1 MTSLLAESLASKIT
15 SRDASVVVVG
25 LGYIGLPLL
34 VDLERAGFRARG
46 FDVDHARIASITSGK
61 KIIEG
66 VDAEKLSELVKHRK
80 IKLDH
85 DPRVLSGADI
95 VVLCVPTPFVQ
106 SSGESGEP
114 DMHFLWSAVTDV
126 IAHAHS
132 GMLVVLE
139 STSYPGTTREIAA
152 RFSEAGFSVGET
164 MFVACSP
171 ERIDPGNRDFRIAN
185 TTRVVG
191 GITPACTKMVHVF
204 YKQIVAQVKVV
215 TDADTAE
222 VVKLLENTFRA
233 VNVGLVNE
241 LAVACKK
248 MGVDIWEVVD
258 AASTK
263 PFGFMKFSPGPG
275 VGGPCVPVAPRA
287 MAWKM
292 GQFGDS
298 PHFLGLATTAN
309 QKMPA
314 HVARLVE
321 DALADEK
328 IALEGAHILIA
339 GVAYKPDVAD
349 LRGSPALE
357 LVDIFT
363 SRKSRVSYID
373 SHVPSFRH
381 ANRTFESINVSTNLA
396 DFDAVVLVTAHTDLD
411 VARLVREATLV
422 IDTRN
427 ATCPFLGHAKARVV
441 RL

>member
-1 MTSLLAESLASKIT
+1 MTSLLAETLASKIAG
-15 SRDASVVVVG
+15 RDASVVVVG

-46 FDVDHARIASITSGK
+46 LDIDVARVANISSGK

-66 VDAEKLSELVKHRK
+66 VDADKLGELIKARK
-80 IKLDH
+80 IKVDS
-85 DPRVLSGADI
+85 DPRTLSDADVI
-95 VVLCVPTPFVQ
+95 VLCVPTPFTP
-106 SSGESGEP
+106 SGAP

-126 IAHAHS
+126 VANARA

-152 RFSEAGFSVGET
+152 RFSEAGFSVGED
-164 MFVACSP
+164 MFISCSP
-171 ERIDPGNRDFRIAN
+171 ERIDPGSREFQLGNI
-185 TTRVVG
+185 TRVVG
-191 GITPACTKMVHVF
+191 GITPTCTRMSHVF
-204 YKQIVAQVKVV
+204 YKQIVDVVKTV

-241 LAVACKK
+241 FAVACEKLD
-248 MGVDIWEVVD
+248 VDIWEVID
-258 AASTK
+258 AAATK

-275 VGGPCVPVAPRA
+275 LGGPCVPVAPRA
-287 MAWKM
+287 MSWKM
-292 GQFGDS
+292 SQFGD
-298 PHFLGLATTAN
+298 PPAFLDLATTAN

-328 IALEGAHILIA
+328 IEMVGAKILIA

-357 LVDIFT
+357 LVDIFDAK
-363 SRKSRVSYID
+363 KSHVSYID
-373 SHVPSFRH
+373 SRVPSFRR
-381 ANRTFESINVSTNLA
+381 ANRTFESLKA
-396 DFDAVVLVTAHTDLD
+396 DATFSGYDAVVLVTVHSELD
-411 VARLVREATLV
+411 VARMVREAKLV
-422 IDTRN
+422 VDTRN
-427 ATCPFLGHAKARVV
+427 ATAPHLAAASARVV